1 MIDLRSNPAVGLR
14 IVADRRSDLERQA
27 AEHRLGRDLQA
38 APTRFWSMLP
48 RLRIRLA
55 RPTVEAPGAAPIVLY
70 PSPG

>member
-1 MIDLRSNPAVGLR
+1 MIDLTSNPAVGLR
-14 IVADRRSDLERQA
+14 IVADRRSVLERQA

-38 APTRFWSMLP
+38 APTGFWSMRP

-55 RPTVEAPGAAPIVLY
+55 RPTVVSPGAAPIILN